1 MKDERREATAIQ
13 DFKTNGVSCVDDI
26 NLIAVIL
33 EHDLFWLEK
42 WIFYILFNL
51 QQNPV
56 LLFVI

>member
-1 MKDERREATAIQ
+1 
-13 DFKTNGVSCVDDI
+13 VDDI